1 MDTKRCILAGAIG
14 ATLVA
19 AGTAIRAQTPEGT
32 KGGDASQVEQQV
44 VVTGYRR
51 SLEDAAAAKRENTNF
66 TDSIFAEDIGKFPDL
81 NLAEALQRLPGI
93 QIERDATGEGT
104 RVNIRGLGSQFTVL
118 SMNGAQLQTASDNT
132 IGSINDGRGS
142 SLDLFPTELFRS
154 LNISKTPL
162 ASQIE
167 GGVAGNVGLEPI
179 RPFDNPGFRINWQ
192 VKGIY
197 HDVAEKT
204 SPRGGAF
211 VSNTWDSSIGRFGVL
226 AGVAYA
232 DKEYRSDT
240 FNTVNYTTFSLGSR
254 CPTSQPGCNSLSFRG
269 TATNPT
275 YGFGGGASIP
285 TTVPTGMGFGYTDG
299 APLVV
304 CGPGDTPGGTSGMS
318 CNQLSYVIMPRLGR
332 AEIVVGKR
340 ERTAGLLTSQWQPFD
355 ALVFNLDLIYAET
368 QNDFAQHDLM
378 LMLRSTNNNV
388 PFDVRVNEN
397 NVLTHA
403 TFANAQ
409 LLSENRPYSTG
420 ADFFDTTL
428 GMKYQIR
435 DRVNLRGTLTF
446 NDSAQEQSANTVL
459 LRTPLGRGYTLTYDL
474 DPGALTPRLT
484 TNFDPNDPNLGWQW
498 DTLRVQPH
506 RRTVKQRDAQFHV
519 ELGDPEFRIST
530 GVQYSDFDRDIVTW
544 DTSGCATDA
553 INGRCSATSTFV
565 SEAVGARNV
574 IPNAQLGNYMTSWG
588 FGQLYENADFN
599 VGLNSGWAIPDYR
612 KIASVVDIDYFENEI
627 DPATRLNTRNPR
639 TVDEATKALYVQL
652 DGKLELLSR
661 DVRYNAGVRGLR
673 TDQEVSGIV
682 TDPTVGREVRRFRT
696 HYNEYLPSLNVAM
709 DLTDSLV
716 FRLAGGKTMT
726 RPNPGDLAPAFTLSL
741 SGDTLTLGNPA
752 LEPYFSKQVDV
763 GLEWYISRRNT
774 VALNLWQ
781 KKIDGFTSIL
791 RTTARFDQ
799 LGINY
804 NNLSSITQQGLTVL
818 GNGDPNAAIVN
829 VDQRQNTSE
838 QITIEGLEFNL
849 NQPLDVL
856 LEGLGFT
863 ANYTR
868 IIQSS
873 EGAPAGPAGQ
883 REFLGSAVTGL
894 SPNTYNLSVYFE
906 RKGFSTRV
914 SYNYRDPFV
923 SFLGPQNNFEG
934 NGVARK
940 GEYLDAALNVRL
952 PWFDDASLSF
962 EAQNLLNE
970 FQLNTIDGNADLP
983 FQAYAPGRTFVLGVS
998 GRL

>member
-1 MDTKRCILAGAIG
+1 MDAKRCILAGTIG

-19 AGTAIRAQTPEGT
+19 AGTATRAQTPSGT
-32 KGGDASQVEQQV
+32 NGGDASQVEQQV

-81 NLAEALQRLPGI
+81 NLAESLQRLPGI
-93 QIERDATGEGT
+93 QIERDASGEGT
-104 RVNIRGLGSQFTVL
+104 RVNIRGLGSQFTIL
-118 SMNGAQLQTASDNT
+118 SMNGAQLQTASDNS

-154 LNISKTPL
+154 LEISKTPL

-179 RPFDNPGFRINWQ
+179 RPFDTPGFQINWHL
-192 VKGIY
+192 KGIY

-211 VSNTWDSSIGRFGVL
+211 ISNTWDTGLGRFGVL

-285 TTVPTGMGFGYTDG
+285 TTVPTGMGFGFADG
-299 APLVV
+299 APLTV

-318 CNQLSYVIMPRLGR
+318 CNQLSYVVMPRLGR
-332 AEIVVGKR
+332 AEVVAGKR
-340 ERTAGLLTSQWQPFD
+340 ERKAGLLTSQWQPFD
-355 ALVFNLDLIYAET
+355 DLLFNLDVIYAKT

-409 LLSENRPYSTG
+409 LLSENRPFSTD
-420 ADFFDTTL
+420 ADFLDTTL
-428 GMKYQIR
+428 GIKYQLS
-435 DRVNLRGTLTF
+435 DRVKMRGSLTF
-446 NDSAQEQSANTVL
+446 NDSAQDQSANTVL
-459 LRTPLGRGYTLTYDL
+459 LRTPLGRGYAVTYDL
-474 DPGALTPRLT
+474 DPGSLTPRLT
-484 TNFDPNDPNLGWQW
+484 PNFDPNDPNLGWQW

-506 RRTVKQRDAQFHV
+506 HRTVKQQDAQFHV
-519 ELGDPEFRIST
+519 EFGDPEFLIST
-530 GVQYSDFDRDIVTW
+530 GLQYSDFDRDILSW

-565 SEAVGARNV
+565 SDAVGARNV
-574 IPNAQLGNYMTSWG
+574 IPNSQLGNYMTTWG
-588 FGQLYENADFN
+588 LGQLYTNADFN
-599 VGLNSGWAIPDYR
+599 VGLNNGWAIPDYG
-612 KIASVVDIDYFENEI
+612 KISSAVDINYFENEI
-627 DPATRLNTRNPR
+627 DPATRLNTRSPR
-639 TVDEATKALYVQL
+639 TVDEATKALYMQL

-661 DVRYNAGVRGLR
+661 NVRYNVGVRGLR
-673 TDQEVSGIV
+673 TDQEISGIV

-726 RPNPGDLAPAFTLSL
+726 RPNPGDLAPQFTLSL
-741 SGDTLTLGNPA
+741 SGDTLTVGNPA

-781 KKIDGFTSIL
+781 KKIDGFTSIF

-804 NNLSSITQQGLTVL
+804 NNLLAITQQGLTVL

-829 VDQRQNTSE
+829 VDQRQNTPE
-838 QITIEGLEFNL
+838 QITLKGLELNL

-868 IIQSS
+868 ITQNS

-883 REFLGSAVTGL
+883 RAFLGSAVTGL
-894 SPNTYNLSVYFE
+894 SPNTYNLTVYFE
-906 RKGFSTRV
+906 RSAFSTRV

-940 GEYLDAALNVRL
+940 GEYLDASLSVRL
-952 PWFDDASLSF
+952 PWFDDASLTL

-970 FQLNTIDGNADLP
+970 FQLNTIDGNPDLP